1 MWYFKYIEIII
12 TWRDMKDMFQKYF
25 QFNKFKI
32 WNKEHLQNWIL
43 VLFYIKDLMNTFA
56 WYWIMQLANFL
67 ESI

>member
-1 MWYFKYIEIII
+1 
-12 TWRDMKDMFQKYF
+12 MKDMFQKYF